1 MPRENIFGDKIEEE
15 TFRKPPTDLFL
26 KSGAFITDS
35 SNKTDFFIR

>member
-1 MPRENIFGDKIEEE
+1 MPRENIFGDKIEEN
-15 TFRKPPTDLFL
+15 FRKPPTDLFL